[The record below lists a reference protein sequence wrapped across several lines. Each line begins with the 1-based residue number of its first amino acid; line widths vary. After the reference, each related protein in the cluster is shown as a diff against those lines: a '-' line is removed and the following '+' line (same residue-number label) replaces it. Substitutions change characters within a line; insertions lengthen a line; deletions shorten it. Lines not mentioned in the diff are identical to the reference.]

1 MVDDQPGYSKAAGRG
16 LDLLVGDP
24 HQVHRGNL
32 DLSRGLVQR
41 PRHDQL
47 DGAGPGGEAPR
58 PRLDEV
64 HSLDGEL
71 LGRDSIENVGLEK
84 LLLFCS
90 EAEKC
95 ALSCVNPEAA
105 RELVLESNLNL
116 KCHQLIPI

>member
-1 MVDDQPGYSKAAGRG
+1 MHRVDP
-16 LDLLVGDP
+16 
-24 HQVHRGNL
+24 

-58 PRLDEV
+58 ARLDEV
-64 HSLDGEL
+64 DSLDGDL
-71 LGRDSIENVGLEK
+71 LGRDSIEHFGLEK

-105 RELVLESNLNL
+105 RELTQV
-116 KCHQLIPI
+116 CG